1 MQNTS
6 HKTCHR
12 IADLL
17 VSRGVRYAVVSPGSR
32 NAPLLIA
39 LSREERINKV
49 VVVDERSAGFVA
61 LGISG
66 ATQRP
71 VAVVCTSGTA
81 VLNLAPAIA
90 EAYYQQ
96 CPLLVITAD
105 RPQAWIDQNDSQTMR
120 QNGVFANFVKKS
132 YSLASVIESDEQ
144 SWYVNRILNEAYF
157 EATSGTCRPVHIN
170 IHIGEPIYSLCE
182 ASESGFRLID
192 RAESSETLATSRA
205 KSLAEQI
212 AHSQRVM
219 VLCGFMHIDERL
231 EALLRAMAQRDN
243 VVVIAEHLAQIEGER
258 IINCID
264 AALSVIPIDRGID
277 FAPDLLIYV
286 GGAPV
291 SRLMKQYLRTYA
303 AHAEQWRVGLDEN
316 IIDTMQGITMQ
327 VHTGATQFFED
338 ILALNHEICRSD
350 YSAKWMHLLH
360 QGLESARDFA
370 SRQPWSDFK
379 AMNIIMQSL
388 NDDVTLHL
396 SNGLTVRYAQLFE
409 RVSGVAYMCNRGVSG
424 IDGCTSTALGASLV
438 SEKPVLLIT
447 GDMSFAYDVNGLASQ
462 YNSAR
467 LKIVVIC
474 NDGGGIF
481 RFIKG
486 PSDLPELEQY
496 FEVKRRVDVAKYAAA
511 FGFEYFEADS
521 EELLGKNLQKLLAC
535 DRAAILAVTTPGEI
549 NAEVLRNF
557 YNRTKNR
564 INNKQ

>member
-1 MQNTS
+1 MQNTT

-61 LGISG
+61 LGISR
-66 ATQRP
+66 ATRQA

-81 VLNLAPAIA
+81 VLNLAPAVA

-182 ASESGFRLID
+182 AEESGFRLID
-192 RAESSETLATSRA
+192 RAESSETLAASRA

-219 VLCGFMHIDERL
+219 VVCGFMHTDERL

-243 VVVIAEHLAQIEGER
+243 VVVLAEHLAQIEGKR

-264 AALSVIPIDRGID
+264 AALSAIPSDRSTD

-379 AMNIIMQSL
+379 AMDIIMHSL

-409 RVSGVAYMCNRGVSG
+409 RVSGVAYLCNRGVSG

-462 YNSAR
+462 YNSSR

-486 PSDLPELEQY
+486 PSALPELEQY
-496 FEVKRRVDVAKYAAA
+496 FEVKRHIDVAKYAAA
-511 FGFEYFEADS
+511 FGFDYFEAAS
-521 EELLGKNLQKLLAC
+521 EETLSQNLRRLLAC
-535 DRAAILAVTTPGEI
+535 DKAAILAVTTPGEI
-549 NAEVLRNF
+549 NADVLRNF
-557 YNRTKNR
+557 YNRTE
-564 INNKQ
+564 

>member
-1 MQNTS
+1 MQNTT

-61 LGISG
+61 LGISR
-66 ATQRP
+66 ATRQA

-81 VLNLAPAIA
+81 VLNLAPAVA

-157 EATSGTCRPVHIN
+157 EATSGACRPVHIN

-182 ASESGFRLID
+182 AEESGFRLID
-192 RAESSETLATSRA
+192 RAESSETLAASRA

-219 VLCGFMHIDERL
+219 VVCGFMHTDERL

-243 VVVIAEHLAQIEGER
+243 VVVLAEHLAQIEGKR

-264 AALSVIPIDRGID
+264 AALSAIPSDRSTD

-379 AMNIIMQSL
+379 AMDIIMHSL

-409 RVSGVAYMCNRGVSG
+409 RVSGVAYLCNRGVSG

-462 YNSAR
+462 YNSSR

-486 PSDLPELEQY
+486 PSALPELEQY
-496 FEVKRRVDVAKYAAA
+496 FEVKRHIDVAKYAAA
-511 FGFEYFEADS
+511 FGFDYFEAAS
-521 EELLGKNLQKLLAC
+521 EETLSQNLRRLLAC
-535 DRAAILAVTTPGEI
+535 DKAAILAVTTPGEI
-549 NAEVLRNF
+549 NADVLRNF
-557 YNRTKNR
+557 YNRTE
-564 INNKQ
+564 

>member
-1 MQNTS
+1 MQNTT

-39 LSREERINKV
+39 LSREERIKKV

-61 LGISG
+61 LGISR
-66 ATQRP
+66 ATRQA

-81 VLNLAPAIA
+81 VLNLAPAVA

-182 ASESGFRLID
+182 AEESGFRLID
-192 RAESSETLATSRA
+192 RAESSETLAASRA

-219 VLCGFMHIDERL
+219 VVCGFMHTDERL

-243 VVVIAEHLAQIEGER
+243 VVVLAEHLAQIEGKR

-264 AALSVIPIDRGID
+264 AALSAIPSDRSTD

-379 AMNIIMQSL
+379 AMDIIMHSL

-409 RVSGVAYMCNRGVSG
+409 RVSGVAYLCNRGVSG

-462 YNSAR
+462 YNSSR

-486 PSDLPELEQY
+486 PSALPELEQY
-496 FEVKRRVDVAKYAAA
+496 FEVKRHIDVAKYAAA
-511 FGFEYFEADS
+511 FGFDYFEAAS
-521 EELLGKNLQKLLAC
+521 EETLSQNLRRLLAC
-535 DRAAILAVTTPGEI
+535 DKAAILAVTTPGEI
-549 NAEVLRNF
+549 NADVLRNF
-557 YNRTKNR
+557 YNRTE
-564 INNKQ
+564 

>member
-1 MQNTS
+1 MQNTT

-12 IADLL
+12 IVDLL
-17 VSRGVRYAVVSPGSR
+17 VSRGVTHAVVSPGSR
-32 NAPLLIA
+32 NAPLLVA
-39 LSREERINKV
+39 LSREERIDKV

-61 LGISG
+61 LGISV

-81 VLNLAPAIA
+81 VLNLAPAVA

-132 YSLASVIESDEQ
+132 YSLPSVIENDEQ

-192 RAESSETLATSRA
+192 RAESTVTLAPAQA
-205 KSLAEQI
+205 KTLAEQI
-212 AHSQRVM
+212 AHSRRVM
-219 VLCGFMHIDERL
+219 VVCGFMQADERL
-231 EALLRAMAQRDN
+231 KALLRYMAHRDN
-243 VVVIAEHLAQIEGER
+243 VVVLAEHLAQIDGEK
-258 IINCID
+258 IVNCID
-264 AALSVIPIDRGID
+264 AALSAMSLEGRAD
-277 FAPDLLIYV
+277 FAPDLLIYI

-291 SRLMKQYLRTYA
+291 SRLMKQFLRTCA

-316 IIDTMQGITMQ
+316 IIDTMQGLTMQ
-327 VHTGATQFFED
+327 VHTGAAEFFD
-338 ILALNHEICRSD
+338 AVMAHNAEICQSD
-350 YSAKWMHLLH
+350 YSAMWQDLLRS
-360 QGLESARDFA
+360 GLESAKDFA
-370 SRQPWSDFK
+370 YRQPWSDFK
-379 AMNIIMQSL
+379 AMDIIMHSL
-388 NDDVTLHL
+388 TDDVALHL

-409 RVSGVAYMCNRGVSG
+409 RVHGVAYLCNRGVSG

-462 YNSAR
+462 YNTAR

-496 FEVKRRVDVAKYAAA
+496 FEVKRRVEVAKYAAA
-511 FGFEYFEADS
+511 FGFEYFEAAS
-521 EELLGKNLQKLLAC
+521 EEQLSRNLQKLLAC

>member
-1 MQNTS
+1 MQNTT

-12 IADLL
+12 VVDLL
-17 VSRGVRYAVVSPGSR
+17 VSRGVTHAVVSPGSR
-32 NAPLLIA
+32 NAPLLVA
-39 LSREERINKV
+39 LSREERIAKV

-61 LGISG
+61 LGISA
-66 ATQRP
+66 ATHRA

-132 YSLASVIESDEQ
+132 YSLPSTIESDEQ

-182 ASESGFRLID
+182 AADSGFRPID
-192 RAESSETLATSRA
+192 RAESTETLASAQA
-205 KSLAEQI
+205 KALAERV
-212 AHSQRVM
+212 ARSRRVM
-219 VLCGFMHIDERL
+219 VVCGFMHPDERL
-231 EALLRAMAQRDN
+231 EASLRAMSQRDN
-243 VVVIAEHLAQIEGER
+243 VVVLAEHLAQIEGER
-258 IINCID
+258 IVNCID
-264 AALSVIPIDRGID
+264 TALSAMPPERNAD

-291 SRLMKQYLRTYA
+291 SRLMKQFLRTYA
-303 AHAEQWRVGLDEN
+303 AQAEQWRVGLDEN
-316 IIDTMQGITMQ
+316 IIDTMQGLTMQ
-327 VHTGATQFFED
+327 VHTDAARFFD
-338 ILALNHEICRSD
+338 ALMAHDAAICQSD
-350 YSAKWMHLLH
+350 YSAIWQHLLRT
-360 QGLESARDFA
+360 GLQSARDFA

-379 AMNIIMQSL
+379 AMNMIMHSPL
-388 NDDVTLHL
+388 GDVMLHL

-409 RVSGVAYMCNRGVSG
+409 RQPGVAYLCNRGVSG

-462 YNSAR
+462 YNSSR

-486 PSDLPELEQY
+486 PSALPELEQY
-496 FEVKRRVDVAKYAAA
+496 FEVKRHIDVAKYAAA
-511 FGFEYFEADS
+511 FGFEYFEAAS
-521 EELLGKNLQKLLAC
+521 EETLSQNLRRLLAC
-535 DRAAILAVTTPGEI
+535 DKAAILAVTTPGEI
-549 NAEVLRNF
+549 NADVLRNF
-557 YNRTKNR
+557 YNRTE
-564 INNKQ
+564 

>member
-182 ASESGFRLID
+182 AEDSGFRPID

-219 VLCGFMHIDERL
+219 VVCGFMHTDERL
-231 EALLRAMAQRDN
+231 ETLLRAMAQREN
-243 VVVIAEHLAQIEGER
+243 VVVLAEHLAQIEGER

-264 AALSVIPIDRGID
+264 AALSAIPSDRSTD

-327 VHTGATQFFED
+327 LHTGATQFFED

-360 QGLESARDFA
+360 QGLESTRDFA

-379 AMNIIMQSL
+379 AMDIIMQSL

-409 RVSGVAYMCNRGVSG
+409 RVSGVAYLCNRGVSG

-462 YNSAR
+462 YNSSR

-486 PSDLPELEQY
+486 PSALPELEQY
-496 FEVKRRVDVAKYAAA
+496 FEVKRHIDVAKYAAA
-511 FGFEYFEADS
+511 FGFDYFEAAS
-521 EELLGKNLQKLLAC
+521 EEALSQNLKRLLAC
-535 DRAAILAVTTPGEI
+535 DKAAILAVTTPGEI
-549 NAEVLRNF
+549 NADVLRNF
-557 YNRTKNR
+557 YNRTE
-564 INNKQ
+564 

>member
-182 ASESGFRLID
+182 AEDSGFRPID

-219 VLCGFMHIDERL
+219 VVCGFMHTDERL

-243 VVVIAEHLAQIEGER
+243 VVVLA
-258 IINCID
+258 N
-264 AALSVIPIDRGID
+264 
-277 FAPDLLIYV
+277 
-286 GGAPV
+286 
-291 SRLMKQYLRTYA
+291 
-303 AHAEQWRVGLDEN
+303 
-316 IIDTMQGITMQ
+316 
-327 VHTGATQFFED
+327 
-338 ILALNHEICRSD
+338 
-350 YSAKWMHLLH
+350 
-360 QGLESARDFA
+360 
-370 SRQPWSDFK
+370 
-379 AMNIIMQSL
+379 
-388 NDDVTLHL
+388 
-396 SNGLTVRYAQLFE
+396 
-409 RVSGVAYMCNRGVSG
+409 
-424 IDGCTSTALGASLV
+424 
-438 SEKPVLLIT
+438 
-447 GDMSFAYDVNGLASQ
+447 
-462 YNSAR
+462 
-467 LKIVVIC
+467 
-474 NDGGGIF
+474 
-481 RFIKG
+481 
-486 PSDLPELEQY
+486 
-496 FEVKRRVDVAKYAAA
+496 
-511 FGFEYFEADS
+511 
-521 EELLGKNLQKLLAC
+521 
-535 DRAAILAVTTPGEI
+535 
-549 NAEVLRNF
+549 
-557 YNRTKNR
+557 
-564 INNKQ
+564 

>member
-1 MQNTS
+1 MQNTI

-12 IADLL
+12 LVDLL
-17 VSRGVRYAVVSPGSR
+17 VSRGVTHAVVSPGSR

-182 ASESGFRLID
+182 AEDSGFRPID

-219 VLCGFMHIDERL
+219 VVCGFMHTDERL
-231 EALLRAMAQRDN
+231 ETLLRAMAQREN
-243 VVVIAEHLAQIEGER
+243 VVVLAEHLAQIEGER

-264 AALSVIPIDRGID
+264 AALSAIPSDRSTD

-327 VHTGATQFFED
+327 LHTGATQFFED

-360 QGLESARDFA
+360 QGLESTRDFA

-379 AMNIIMQSL
+379 AMDIIMQSL

-409 RVSGVAYMCNRGVSG
+409 RVSGVAYLCNRGVSG
-424 IDGCTSTALGASLV
+424 IDFHSTRSII
-438 SEKPVLLIT
+438 SERKT
-447 GDMSFAYDVNGLASQ
+447 CAADN
-462 YNSAR
+462 
-467 LKIVVIC
+467 
-474 NDGGGIF
+474 
-481 RFIKG
+481 
-486 PSDLPELEQY
+486 
-496 FEVKRRVDVAKYAAA
+496 RRYE
-511 FGFEYFEADS
+511 F
-521 EELLGKNLQKLLAC
+521 C
-535 DRAAILAVTTPGEI
+535 
-549 NAEVLRNF
+549 LRC
-557 YNRTKNR
+557 
-564 INNKQ
+564 